1 MFATGVVDDPPQKSV
16 VDVAAGLEIAQ
27 KIRIVRD
34 RRVLLDSDLAT
45 LYGVKTHRL
54 NEQVRRNIA
63 RFPGDFLLHLT
74 N

>member
-1 MFATGVVDDPPQKSV
+1 M
-16 VDVAAGLEIAQ
+16 AAALSASTELLEIAQ